1 MATDDNI
8 LPAPYLLKL
17 LYTLYDIT
25 IPKVI
30 LLCYLLQCCAN
41 MAEFSSTSQC
51 SASTLNHSIVILPL
65 ACTVKLVL
73 FGTFTDF

>member
-1 MATDDNI
+1 MATNDNI

-41 MAEFSSTSQC
+41 MAEFSSTSQYVQC
-51 SASTLNHSIVILPL
+51 KHFKPLHSDSSVSMYS
-65 ACTVKLVL
+65 
-73 FGTFTDF
+73 